1 MLYSNIYIF
10 KIFLFE
16 GGKKMIIH
24 FKTQEKINNVK
35 QKIKEKVKLKEI
47 IKENFGN
54 SHTRYKEWLDK
65 YNSSFTADELDF
77 LNYTVIVEDVD
88 VDSIQENKEIKEV
101 KEENSILTVPV
112 PSPNQVALMSRK
124 DRENFLLSN
133 VVIQKLV
140 NLLTTQTNT
149 KEIIEIDD
157 IIKDTRHLRDI
168 KPQNLRIS
176 EVVYKEF
183 VDICKKNNLTITNA
197 INSLLLDFID
207 KFK

>member
-1 MLYSNIYIF
+1 MLYNNIHIF
-10 KIFLFE
+10 KFFLFE
-16 GGKKMIIH
+16 GGLKMDIH

-47 IKENFGN
+47 IKQNFGN

-65 YNSSFTADELDF
+65 YNSNFTADELDF

-101 KEENSILTVPV
+101 KEESSILTVPV
-112 PSPNQVALMSRK
+112 PSANQVALMSRK

-133 VVIQKLV
+133 AVIQKLV

-149 KEIIEIDD
+149 KEITEIDD

>member
-1 MLYSNIYIF
+1 MD
-10 KIFLFE
+10 
-16 GGKKMIIH
+16 IH

-47 IKENFGN
+47 IKQNFGN
-54 SHTRYKEWLDK
+54 SNARYKEWLDK
-65 YNSSFTADELDF
+65 YNSNFTADELDF

-88 VDSIQENKEIKEV
+88 VDVDSIQENKEIKEV
-101 KEENSILTVPV
+101 KEESSILTVPV

-133 VVIQKLV
+133 AVIQKLV
-140 NLLTTQTNT
+140 NLLTTQTNNNT
-149 KEIIEIDD
+149 KEITEIDD

-168 KPQNLRIS
+168 KQQNLRIS

>member
-1 MLYSNIYIF
+1 MD
-10 KIFLFE
+10 
-16 GGKKMIIH
+16 IH

-47 IKENFGN
+47 IKQNFGN
-54 SHTRYKEWLDK
+54 SNARYKEWLDK
-65 YNSSFTADELDF
+65 YNSNFTADELDF

-88 VDSIQENKEIKEV
+88 VDSIQENKEIKEI
-101 KEENSILTVPV
+101 KEESSILTVPV
-112 PSPNQVALMSRK
+112 PSPNQIALMSRQ

-133 VVIQKLV
+133 AVIQKLV

-149 KEIIEIDD
+149 NTKEITEIDD

>member
-1 MLYSNIYIF
+1 MD
-10 KIFLFE
+10 
-16 GGKKMIIH
+16 IH

-47 IKENFGN
+47 IKQNFGN
-54 SHTRYKEWLDK
+54 SNARYKEWLDK
-65 YNSSFTADELDF
+65 YNSNFTADELDF

-101 KEENSILTVPV
+101 KEESSILTVPV

-133 VVIQKLV
+133 AVIQKLV

-149 KEIIEIDD
+149 NTKEITEIDD

-168 KPQNLRIS
+168 KQQNLRIS

>member
-1 MLYSNIYIF
+1 
-10 KIFLFE
+10 
-16 GGKKMIIH
+16 MIIH

-65 YNSSFTADELDF
+65 YNSNFTADELDF

-101 KEENSILTVPV
+101 KEENSILTVSV
-112 PSPNQVALMSRK
+112 PSPNQVTLMSRK

-133 VVIQKLV
+133 AVIQKLV

-149 KEIIEIDD
+149 KEITEIDD

>member
-1 MLYSNIYIF
+1 MD
-10 KIFLFE
+10 
-16 GGKKMIIH
+16 IH

-47 IKENFGN
+47 IKQNFGN
-54 SHTRYKEWLDK
+54 SNARYKEWLDK
-65 YNSSFTADELDF
+65 YNSHFTADELDF

-101 KEENSILTVPV
+101 KEESSILTVPV

-133 VVIQKLV
+133 AVIQKLV

-149 KEIIEIDD
+149 NTKEITEIDD

-168 KPQNLRIS
+168 KQQNLRIS

>member
-1 MLYSNIYIF
+1 MD
-10 KIFLFE
+10 
-16 GGKKMIIH
+16 IH

-47 IKENFGN
+47 IKQNFGN
-54 SHTRYKEWLDK
+54 SNARYKEWLDK
-65 YNSSFTADELDF
+65 YNSHFTADELDF

-101 KEENSILTVPV
+101 KEESSILTVPV

-133 VVIQKLV
+133 AVIQKLV

-149 KEIIEIDD
+149 NTNTKEITEIDY

-168 KPQNLRIS
+168 KQQNLRIS

>member
-1 MLYSNIYIF
+1 MD
-10 KIFLFE
+10 
-16 GGKKMIIH
+16 IH

-47 IKENFGN
+47 IKQNFGN
-54 SHTRYKEWLDK
+54 SNARYKEWLDK
-65 YNSSFTADELDF
+65 YNSNFTADELDF

-101 KEENSILTVPV
+101 KEVKEESSILTVPV

-133 VVIQKLV
+133 AVIQKLV

-149 KEIIEIDD
+149 NTREITEIDD

-168 KPQNLRIS
+168 KQQNLRIS

>member
-1 MLYSNIYIF
+1 MD
-10 KIFLFE
+10 
-16 GGKKMIIH
+16 IH

-47 IKENFGN
+47 IKQNFGN
-54 SHTRYKEWLDK
+54 SNARYKEWLDK
-65 YNSSFTADELDF
+65 YNSNFTADELDF

-88 VDSIQENKEIKEV
+88 VDSIQENKEV
-101 KEENSILTVPV
+101 KEESSILTVPV
-112 PSPNQVALMSRK
+112 PSPNQVTLMSRK

-133 VVIQKLV
+133 AVIQKLV
-140 NLLTTQTNT
+140 NLLTTQTNNNT
-149 KEIIEIDD
+149 KEITEIDD

-168 KPQNLRIS
+168 KQQNLRIS

>member
-1 MLYSNIYIF
+1 MD
-10 KIFLFE
+10 
-16 GGKKMIIH
+16 IH

-47 IKENFGN
+47 IKQNFGN
-54 SHTRYKEWLDK
+54 SNARYKEWLDK
-65 YNSSFTADELDF
+65 YNSHFTADELDF

-101 KEENSILTVPV
+101 KEESSILTVPV

-133 VVIQKLV
+133 AVIQKLV

-149 KEIIEIDD
+149 NTKEITEIDD

-168 KPQNLRIS
+168 KQQNLRIS

-183 VDICKKNNLTITNA
+183 VDICKKNNLTITNT

>member
-1 MLYSNIYIF
+1 MD
-10 KIFLFE
+10 
-16 GGKKMIIH
+16 IH

-47 IKENFGN
+47 IKQNFGN
-54 SHTRYKEWLDK
+54 SNARYKEWLDK
-65 YNSSFTADELDF
+65 YNSHFTADELDF

-101 KEENSILTVPV
+101 KEESSILTVPV
-112 PSPNQVALMSRK
+112 PSPNQIALMSRQ

-133 VVIQKLV
+133 AVIQKLV

-149 KEIIEIDD
+149 NTKEITEIDD

>member
-1 MLYSNIYIF
+1 MD
-10 KIFLFE
+10 
-16 GGKKMIIH
+16 IH

-47 IKENFGN
+47 IKQNFGN
-54 SHTRYKEWLDK
+54 SNARYKEWLDK
-65 YNSSFTADELDF
+65 YNSHFTADELDF

-101 KEENSILTVPV
+101 KEESSILTVPV

-133 VVIQKLV
+133 AVIQKLV

-149 KEIIEIDD
+149 NTNTREITEIDD

-168 KPQNLRIS
+168 KQQNLRIS

>member
-1 MLYSNIYIF
+1 MD
-10 KIFLFE
+10 
-16 GGKKMIIH
+16 IH

-47 IKENFGN
+47 IKQNFGN
-54 SHTRYKEWLDK
+54 SNARYKEWLDK
-65 YNSSFTADELDF
+65 YNSNFTADELDF

-101 KEENSILTVPV
+101 KEESSILTVPV

-133 VVIQKLV
+133 AVIQKLV

-149 KEIIEIDD
+149 NTKEITEIDD

>member
-1 MLYSNIYIF
+1 MD
-10 KIFLFE
+10 
-16 GGKKMIIH
+16 IH

-47 IKENFGN
+47 IKQNFGN
-54 SHTRYKEWLDK
+54 SNARYKEWLDK
-65 YNSSFTADELDF
+65 YNSHFTADELDF

-101 KEENSILTVPV
+101 KEESSILTVPV

-133 VVIQKLV
+133 AVIQKLV

-149 KEIIEIDD
+149 NTKEITEIDD

>member
-1 MLYSNIYIF
+1 MD
-10 KIFLFE
+10 
-16 GGKKMIIH
+16 IH

-47 IKENFGN
+47 IKQNFGN
-54 SHTRYKEWLDK
+54 SNARYKEWLDK
-65 YNSSFTADELDF
+65 YNSNFTADELDF

-101 KEENSILTVPV
+101 KEESSILTVPV

-133 VVIQKLV
+133 AVIQKLV
-140 NLLTTQTNT
+140 NLLTTQTNNNT
-149 KEIIEIDD
+149 KEITEIDD

-168 KPQNLRIS
+168 KQQNLRIS